1 MIPYLG
7 HLCNM
12 HKFKHALASFMVLL
26 GTLAQAHEGMW
37 LPTLLKSIE
46 GDMQTAG
53 LRITAED
60 IYSINHGSIKDAIVH
75 FGGGCTAEVISKQGL
90 ILTNH
95 HCGFSA
101 IQEQSSLE
109 HDYLKHGFW
118 AKDKAAELRSPG
130 LTATFIIRM
139 EDVTDRILPN
149 IPAEANGNEA
159 QRREVVGRL
168 GEAIAKEAVEGTQ
181 YQAVVR
187 PFNFGNSYYLII
199 TETFRD
205 VRLVGTPPS
214 SIGKFGGDTD
224 NWMWPRHTGDF
235 SIFRIYAG
243 PDNKPAAPSEANV
256 PFVPRHALPVNIGG
270 VQEGDF
276 AMIFGFPGS
285 TQRYLS
291 SYAVDYVLNT
301 ADPLRIT
308 MRRASL
314 DVIDAAMRSSDRTRI
329 QYADKQA
336 SISNAWKKWI
346 GEVRGLKE
354 LRTLERKR
362 EQEGVF
368 NDMAQKM
375 DRTDLQGVLPTLKE
389 LYAQYVPLATA
400 RDLFVEMV
408 YYGPEMLRFADGFRE
423 LETVGDEAKYKAK
436 AAERLSVL
444 PGFFKDLD
452 AEVDKRVFKA
462 LLPIYRANVPAAMQ
476 PAVLKEIDARFKGN
490 SDAWVDDLYA
500 RSVFVSEARLSAA
513 LKLEPKKLAK
523 LLGKDPVY
531 RASRSF
537 FASFLEQVRPPHTAL
552 SDRIETTMRTYV
564 KGMMELEPERTFWPD
579 ANSTLRLSYGKVEGS
594 LPRDGVVYDPHTTLD
609 GVIEKYVPGDA
620 EFDLP
625 QRLLDLHAAKD
636 YGEYGVDGTM
646 PVCFTSSLHT
656 TGGNS
661 GSPVLNARGEL
672 IGLNFDRTWESTMSD
687 IQFDPDKCR
696 NICVDTRY
704 ILFVVDKFAGAKH
717 LVDEMH
723 LVRTGAGKGIPGM
736 IELPIHR

>member
-1 MIPYLG
+1 MR
-7 HLCNM
+7 
-12 HKFKHALASFMVLL
+12 VLL
-26 GTLAQAHEGMW
+26 VFSLLFSLHLRAHEGMW

-75 FGGGCTAEVISKQGL
+75 FGGGCTAEVISTQGL

-109 HDYLKHGFW
+109 NDYLKHGFW

-139 EDVTDRILPN
+139 EDVTDRILPS
-149 IPAEANGNEA
+149 IPAEVNGNEA
-159 QRREVVGRL
+159 QRREVVGKL
-168 GEAIAKEAVEGTQ
+168 GEAIAKEAIEGTP

-187 PFNFGNSYYLII
+187 PFNFGNSYFLIV

-243 PDNKPAAPSEANV
+243 PDNKPAEPSDANV
-256 PFVPRHALPVNIGG
+256 PFVPRHSLPVNIEG
-270 VQEGDF
+270 VKEGDF

-314 DVIDAAMRSSDRTRI
+314 DVIDAAMRSSDKTRI

-336 SISNAWKKWI
+336 GISNAWKKWI

-368 NDMAQKM
+368 TDKALKLN
-375 DRTDLQGVLPTLKE
+375 RTDLQAVLPTLKD

-408 YYGPEMLRFADGFRE
+408 YYGPEVLRFADGFRE
-423 LETVGDEAKYKAK
+423 LEVLGDESKYKAK
-436 AAERLSVL
+436 AEERLGVI
-444 PGFFKDLD
+444 PGFFKDYD
-452 AEVDKRVFKA
+452 IEVDKRVFKA
-462 LLPIYRANVPAAMQ
+462 LLPIYRASVPVDMQ
-476 PAVLKEIDARFKGN
+476 PAVLKEIGTRFKGN

-500 RSVFVSEARLSAA
+500 HSMLVNEARLTAA
-513 LKLEPKKLAK
+513 LKMKPKKLAK
-523 LLGKDPVY
+523 LLGNDPAYV
-531 RASRSF
+531 ASRSF
-537 FASFLEQVRPPHTAL
+537 FKSFLEQVRPQHAVL
-552 SDRIETTMRTYV
+552 SDRIETAMRTYV
-564 KGMMELEPERTFWPD
+564 KGMMELEPGRTFWPD

-594 LPRDGVVYDPHTTLD
+594 LPRDGVVYDAHSTLD
-609 GVIEKYVPGDA
+609 GVVEKYVPGDA

-625 QRLLDLHAAKD
+625 QRLLDLHATKD
-636 YGEYGVDGTM
+636 YGEYGVNGTM

-696 NICVDTRY
+696 NICVDLRY
-704 ILFVVDKFAGAKH
+704 VLFIVDKFAGAKH
-717 LVDEMH
+717 LVDEMQ
-723 LVRTGAGKGIPGM
+723 LVRASKANAIPGL
-736 IELPIHR
+736 IDLPIHR

>member
-1 MIPYLG
+1 MRKLLVLG
-7 HLCNM
+7 FLFSLHLR
-12 HKFKHALASFMVLL
+12 
-26 GTLAQAHEGMW
+26 AHEGMW
-37 LPTLLKSIE
+37 LPTLLKGIE
-46 GDMQTAG
+46 GDLHTAG

-75 FGGGCTAEVISKQGL
+75 FGGGCTAEVISTQGL

-109 HDYLKHGFW
+109 NDYLKHGFW
-118 AKDKAAELRSPG
+118 AKDKAAELRNPG

-149 IPAEANGNEA
+149 IPAEASDNEA
-159 QRREVVGRL
+159 RRREAVGKL
-168 GEAIAKEAVEGTQ
+168 GEAIAKEAVAGTH

-187 PFNFGNSYYLII
+187 PFNYGNSYFLII

-243 PDNKPAAPSEANV
+243 ADNKPADPSDANV
-256 PFVPRHALPVNIGG
+256 PFVPRHSLPVNIGG
-270 VQEGDF
+270 VKEGDF
-276 AMIFGFPGS
+276 AMIFGFPGN

-301 ADPLRIT
+301 ADPLRIK

-314 DVIDAAMRSSDRTRI
+314 DVIDDAMRSSDKTRI

-336 SISNAWKKWI
+336 GISNAWKKWI

-354 LRTLERKR
+354 LRTLDKKR
-362 EQEGVF
+362 EQEGIF
-368 NDMAQKM
+368 TDKAQKM
-375 DRTDLQGVLPTLKE
+375 DRTDLQAVLPTLKD

-408 YYGPEMLRFADGFRE
+408 YYGPEVLRFADGFRE
-423 LETVGDEAKYKAK
+423 LAEAGDEAKSKAK
-436 AAERLSVL
+436 AEERLSVL
-444 PGFFKDLD
+444 PGFFKDYD
-452 AEVDKRVFKA
+452 VEVDKRVFKA
-462 LLPIYRANVPAAMQ
+462 LLPIYRASVPVAMQ
-476 PAVLKEIDARFKGN
+476 PAVLKEIDTRFKGN
-490 SDAWVDDLYA
+490 SDAWVDALYA
-500 RSVFVSEARLSAA
+500 RSVLVDEAKLTAA
-513 LKLEPKKLAK
+513 LKLKPKKLAK
-523 LLGKDPVY
+523 VMANDPAY
-531 RASRSF
+531 KASRSF
-537 FASFLEQVRPPHTAL
+537 FSSFLEQVRPQHAVL
-552 SDRIETTMRTYV
+552 SDRIETAMRTYV
-564 KGMMELEPERTFWPD
+564 KGMMEMDPGRTFWPD

-594 LPRDGVVYDPHTTLD
+594 VPRDGAVYEAFSTLD
-609 GVIEKYVPGDA
+609 GVVEKYIPGDA
-620 EFDLP
+620 EFDAP
-625 QRLLDLHAAKD
+625 QRLLELHAAKD
-636 YGEYGVDGTM
+636 YGEYGVNGTM

-696 NICVDTRY
+696 NICVDLRY
-704 ILFVVDKFAGAKH
+704 VLFIVDKFAGAKH
-717 LVDEMH
+717 LVDEMQ
-723 LVRTGAGKGIPGM
+723 LVRNPVEASIPG
-736 IELPIHR
+736 IIQLPIHR

>member
-1 MIPYLG
+1 MSTRRP
-7 HLCNM
+7 
-12 HKFKHALASFMVLL
+12 LL
-26 GTLAQAHEGMW
+26 IAFLILSQWGSAHEGMW
-37 LPTLLKSIE
+37 LPTLLKGIE
-46 GDMQTAG
+46 GDMHTAG

-60 IYSINHGSIKDAIVH
+60 IYSINNGSIKDAIVH

-109 HDYLKHGFW
+109 NDYLKNGFW
-118 AKDKAAELRSPG
+118 AKDKAGELRNPG

-149 IPAEANGNEA
+149 IPAEANATEA
-159 QRREVVGRL
+159 QRRDVVGKL
-168 GEAIAKEAVEGTQ
+168 GEAIAKEAIAGTH

-187 PFNFGNSYYLII
+187 PFNYGNSYFLIV

-205 VRLVGTPPS
+205 VRLVGAPPS
-214 SIGKFGGDTD
+214 AIGKFGGDTD

-243 PDNKPAAPSEANV
+243 PDNKPAEPSDANV
-256 PFVPRHALPVNIGG
+256 PFVPRHSLPVNIAG
-270 VQEGDF
+270 VNEGDF

-301 ADPLRIT
+301 ADPLRIK
-308 MRRASL
+308 MRSASL
-314 DVIDAAMRSSDRTRI
+314 DVIDAAMRNSDKTRI

-354 LRTLERKR
+354 LRTLDRKR
-362 EQEGVF
+362 EQEALYLDRALKLG
-368 NDMAQKM
+368 
-375 DRTDLQGVLPTLKE
+375 RTDLQEVLPTLKD
-389 LYAQYVPLATA
+389 LYAEYVPLATA

-408 YYGPEMLRFADGFRE
+408 YYGPEILRFADGFRE
-423 LETVGDEAKYKAK
+423 LTEEHLRLVSEGKFDAK
-436 AAERLSVL
+436 AAERLAVL
-444 PGFFKDLD
+444 PGFFKDYD
-452 AEVDKRVFKA
+452 VEVDKRVFKA
-462 LLPIYRANVPAAMQ
+462 LLPIYRASVPVSGQ
-476 PAVLKEIDARFKGN
+476 PAVLKEIDTRFKGD
-490 SDAWVDDLYA
+490 SDAWVDDLYT
-500 RSVFVSEARLSAA
+500 RSVLVNEASAAAA
-513 LKLEPKKLAK
+513 LKLKPKKYAK
-523 LLGKDPVY
+523 LLANDPVY
-531 RASRSF
+531 KASRTF
-537 FASFLEQVRPPHTAL
+537 FKSFLEQVRPQHAAL
-552 SDRIETTMRTYV
+552 SDRIETAMRTYV
-564 KGMMELEPERTFWPD
+564 KGMMEMEPERTFWPD

-594 LPRDGVVYDPHTTLD
+594 APRDGVVYGAHTTLD
-609 GVIEKYVPGDA
+609 GVVEKYIPGDA
-620 EFDLP
+620 EFDVP
-625 QRLLDLHAAKD
+625 KRLLELHATKD
-636 YGEYGVDGTM
+636 FGEYGVNASI

-661 GSPVLNARGEL
+661 GSPVLNAKGEL

-696 NICVDTRY
+696 NVCVDTRY

-717 LVDEMH
+717 LVDEME
-723 LVRTGAGKGIPGM
+723 LVRTNASAGIPD
-736 IELPIHR
+736 IIQLPIHR